1 MGVKSQPIVDVVQD
15 AANWD
20 EVLRGARQA
29 DLLQSWQWG
38 EFKRQT
44 GAWTPLRLMAHCDGT
59 PCAGMQVL
67 SRGVLGLRFLYAPR
81 GPWWSDPDGV
91 RALVHWL
98 RRRHGWRSPLLR
110 CDPPV
115 IDAAELVKC
124 GFRAAPRQV
133 QPRATIVVDL
143 TAGDDQILA
152 RFDGQVRY
160 NARLAE
166 RKGVE
171 ILEGGADRIEEFWRL
186 LAATAERKRFIER
199 PLVYYHTL
207 VDLYGAD
214 ARVLLARHGGE
225 TVAGAV
231 VATYGRTAYYLYG
244 ASGGDRSVK
253 PAELLQYRAMLW
265 AKRHGATG
273 YDMWGIPAHPTED
286 NPLYGVFRF
295 KSGFGGRQVLYPGA
309 LDIELWPLP
318 ARLPGALEALAI
330 RSRSLVRGQGF
341 ALHDHLA

>member
-1 MGVKSQPIVDVVQD
+1 MKSRWSVEAVVD
-15 AANWD
+15 AGRWD
-20 EVLRGARQA
+20 GALQHAPTA
-29 DLLQSWQWG
+29 DLLQSWRWG

-44 GAWTPLRLMAHCDGT
+44 GGWTPLRVLALRDGV
-59 PCAGMQVL
+59 PAAGMQVL
-67 SRGVLGLRFLYAPR
+67 GRSVLGARFLYAPR
-81 GPWWSDPDGV
+81 GPWWTSADGIPPLV
-91 RALVHWL
+91 RWL
-98 RRRHGWRSPLLR
+98 RRHEGWHAPLLR

-115 IDAAELVKC
+115 TDAAELVKC

-143 TAGDDQILA
+143 TLDDAQILG

-171 ILEGGADRIEEFWRL
+171 VVEGGGEHIEEFWRL
-186 LAATAERKRFIER
+186 LTATAERKRFIER
-199 PLVYYHTL
+199 PLAYYRALTEL
-207 VDLYGAD
+207 FGAD
-214 ARVLLARHGGE
+214 ARVLLARYQGAII
-225 TVAGAV
+225 AGAV
-231 VATYGRTAYYLYG
+231 VATSGRTAYYLYG

-265 AKRHGATG
+265 AKRHGATA
-273 YDMWGIPAHPTED
+273 YDMWGIPAHPAQD

-295 KSGFGGRQVLYPGA
+295 KSGFGGRQVVYPGA
-309 LDIELWPLP
+309 LDVTLWPMP
-318 ARLPGALEALAI
+318 ARLPGAVEALAI
-330 RSRSLVRGQGF
+330 KMRSLLRGQGF